1 MSLLLPRFE
10 VSLEE
15 RARRLQVMVEVRNE
29 SSQPWAGEDGFALG
43 YQIFDAE
50 TETLIVDGPRIPFE
64 PPLSPGEQRSFLVT
78 IELPREP
85 GAYRI
90 FVSVLQEGV
99 CWYYDRGSPFL
110 LIEAQVAGGLARV
123 LRSRIVTQAALRRER
138 WLRAFQRALTYP
150 VLAIWRNRKLIHA
163 MVRRDI
169 RARYRGS
176 FMGLYWTVL
185 NPLLLMLTYFF
196 VFGIVLRARLG
207 SDPSRAGF
215 ALYFLAGMLPW
226 LPFSEAAGRAP
237 WVILEHRN
245 FVKKLVFPVET
256 LPFNLV
262 VAGLVTEGFALLL
275 FLIGLVL
282 LRGTAPLTVFYLPLL
297 LAPQLLFTAGL
308 CWFLAALGVYLRDLG
323 QVIGFILTL
332 WFFLTP
338 ICYPLESLPREALPV
353 LSKNPMFVLVQGYR
367 AILLENR
374 PPQWGPLWK
383 LWVVSALAFF
393 GGYAW
398 FYKLRKNFADVI

>member
-1 MSLLLPRFE
+1 MKLALRDPVVE
-10 VSLEE
+10 LEE
-15 RARRLQVMVEVRNE
+15 ATRVVRVELTVENASRQTW
-29 SSQPWAGEDGFALG
+29 QPAEGFALG
-43 YQIFDAE
+43 FQIFDPD
-50 TETLIVDGPRIPFE
+50 TDILIVDGKRVPFE
-64 PPLSPGEQRSFLVT
+64 EELTAGVRRTVRLEIPLPA
-78 IELPREP
+78 EP
-85 GAYRI
+85 GRYRI
-90 FVSVLQEGV
+90 FVSPLQENV
-99 CWYYDRGSPFL
+99 CWFYERGWPFL
-110 LIEAQVAGGLARV
+110 LIEAEVAGGNARL
-123 LRSRIVTQAALRRER
+123 LRSRLATRSALRRER
-138 WLRAFQRALTYP
+138 LLRAVGRGFTYP
-150 VLAIWRNRKLIHA
+150 VLSIWRNRKLIRA

-169 RARYRGS
+169 RGRYRGS

-207 SDPSRAGF
+207 ADPSRTGF

-226 LPFSEAAGRAP
+226 LPFSEATGRAP

-256 LPFNLV
+256 LPVNLV
-262 VAGLVTEGFALLL
+262 VAGLVTEAFALGL
-275 FLIGLVL
+275 FLVALLVL
-282 LRGTAPLTVFYLPLL
+282 RGAVPATALWLPVLVV
-297 LAPQLLFTAGL
+297 PQVLFTMGL

-338 ICYPLESLPREALPV
+338 ICYPAESLPREALPV
-353 LSKNPMFVLVQGYR
+353 LSKNPLFVLVEGYR
-367 AILLENR
+367 TVLLDR
-374 PPQWGPLWK
+374 AAPSWGPVWK
-383 LWVVSALAFF
+383 LWSVSLVVFF